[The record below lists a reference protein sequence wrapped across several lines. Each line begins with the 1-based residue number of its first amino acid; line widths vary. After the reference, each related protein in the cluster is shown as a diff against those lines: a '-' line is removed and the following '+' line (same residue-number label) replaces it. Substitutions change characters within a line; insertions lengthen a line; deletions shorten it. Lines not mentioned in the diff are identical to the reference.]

1 MASIAVIGGTG
12 DLGRGIVRR
21 LAKAGHDVTI
31 GSRAAEKAKAA
42 AEEMASLGLTLG
54 HAANEDAAVGKD
66 IVIVTVPYESQ
77 ASTLGL
83 IKDKVGSA
91 IVVDTTVPLM
101 PPKVMRVQLPAAGCA
116 ALEAKAI
123 LGEGVR
129 FVTAFHNV
137 SGHLL
142 DSDHRIDCDVL
153 VFGDDV
159 EARKAVVDLCPGMGL
174 RGLSGGSLN
183 NSAAAEALTSI
194 LIYMNKTYKG
204 DGAGIRFTNLAEAP
218 AIP

>member
-12 DLGRGIVRR
+12 ALGKGIARR

-31 GSRAAEKAKAA
+31 GSRSAEKAQVA
-42 AEEMASLGLTLG
+42 AEEMGGLGF
-54 HAANEDAAVGKD
+54 AANEDAAAGKD
-66 IVIVTVPYESQ
+66 IVIVTVPYSSQ
-77 ASTLGL
+77 AGTLEL
-83 IKDKVGSA
+83 IKDKVGDA
-91 IVVDTTVPLM
+91 IVVDTTVPLV
-101 PPKVMRVQLPAAGCA
+101 PPKVMRVQLPEAGCA
-116 ALEAKAI
+116 ALEAKEI

-137 SGHLL
+137 SAHLL
-142 DSDHRIDCDVL
+142 DSDEKVDCDIL
-153 VFGDDV
+153 VFSDDI

-194 LIYMNKTYKG
+194 LIYMNKTYKA

>member
-54 HAANEDAAVGKD
+54 HAANEDAAQGKD
-66 IVIVTVPYESQ
+66 IVIVTVPYASQ
-77 ASTLGL
+77 AGTLEL
-83 IKDKVGSA
+83 IRDKVGDA

-101 PPKVMRVQLPAAGCA
+101 PPKVMRVQLPQAGCA
-116 ALEAKAI
+116 ALEAKEI
-123 LGEGVR
+123 LGDGIR

-137 SGHLL
+137 SAHLL
-142 DSDHRIDCDVL
+142 DSDAKVDCDVL
-153 VFGDDV
+153 VFSDDV
-159 EARKAVVDLCPGMGL
+159 EARKTIVDLCPGMGL
-174 RGLSGGSLN
+174 RGLAGGSLN

-194 LIYMNKTYKG
+194 LIYMNKTYKA
-204 DGAGIRFTNLAEAP
+204 DGAGIRFTRLTEAP